1 MGRIGKESW
10 GFKWQNHVPNVVTIG
25 ASLGNGSAL
34 AAVVTKKDLAS
45 VVKHVWF
52 NTFAAGHMQTKL
64 GIAVI
69 NTIKEQ
75 NLAENA
81 EKVGAYLLEGL
92 TKAAARSPF
101 IGAVRGKGLLI
112 GIDVVE
118 NNQPSKARALELMEL
133 GRERQV
139 LFGQG
144 GVYGNSLLVRPPL
157 CITLEDAKY
166 VVEAF
171 EDSLVRLK

>member
-1 MGRIGKESW
+1 
-10 GFKWQNHVPNVVTIG
+10 VPNVVTIG

-34 AAVVTKKDLAS
+34 AAVVTKRDLAS

-81 EKVGAYLLEGL
+81 EKVGAYLLQGL
-92 TKAAARSPF
+92 TKAAAGSRF

-118 NNQPSKARALELMEL
+118 NGQPSKARTLELMEL
-133 GRERQV
+133 GRERQL

-144 GVYGNSLLVRPPL
+144 GAYGNSLLVRPPL

-171 EDSLVRLK
+171 EDSLLKLK